1 LHLSRK
7 LFHLSGVVIV
17 LVWSLLGLER
27 GLAIALLWACVA
39 LLALVDLLRPR
50 LPALRMLF
58 ERSFAAILDPKD
70 LRGFNGSTLYFAGC
84 ALAATLFAPEV
95 AWGGILALAVGDSSA
110 AVVGSSVRS
119 PRWGKVSLAGSGA
132 CVLFA
137 TVAILLLRAFA
148 WPVAL
153 AGGVAAALLEAFS
166 GSKMDNLTMPVGVA
180 LVLHLL
186 G

>member
-1 LHLSRK
+1 MHLSRK

-17 LVWSLLGLER
+17 LIWRFGELDR
-27 GLAIALLWACVA
+27 GLAIGLLWACVG

-50 LPALRMLF
+50 LPVLRNLF
-58 ERSFAAILDPKD
+58 ERSFARILDPKD
-70 LRGFNGSTLYFAGC
+70 LRGWNGSTLYFAGC
-84 ALAATLFAPEV
+84 ALAATLFAPTA

-110 AVVGSSVRS
+110 AIVGSSVRS
-119 PRWGKVSLAGSGA
+119 PRWGRVSLAGSGA
-132 CVLFA
+132 CALLA
-137 TVAILLLRAFA
+137 TVAIVLLRAFD

-153 AGGVAAALLEAFS
+153 AGGIAAALLEAFS